1 MVDMWLLF
9 SLSIPFSEVILHTK
23 MEQLK
28 QKLKKLDDV
37 KNAWTKEKDQL
48 TDRKKKIENNLRCI
62 FFYLD
67 VIRVKFLLCKKNGQL
82 HLHGCVICVGG
93 FKKCKNKLT

>member
-28 QKLKKLDDV
+28 QKLKKLDDI

-48 TDRKKKIENNLRCI
+48 SARKKKIENNLRCL

-67 VIRVKFLLCKKNGQL
+67 VIRVKLLLCKKNIGW
-82 HLHGCVICVGG
+82 VGSPNARNG
-93 FKKCKNKLT
+93 LCRLGLTLLK

>member
-28 QKLKKLDDV
+28 QKLKKMDDV
-37 KNAWTKEKDQL
+37 KNAWSKEKDQL
-48 TDRKKKIENNLRCI
+48 NARKKEIENNLRCL
-62 FFYLD
+62 FFYL
-67 VIRVKFLLCKKNGQL
+67 LSS
-82 HLHGCVICVGG
+82 H
-93 FKKCKNKLT
+93 